1 MANFTQNAIK
11 EALATLLEEKPLNKI
26 TVKNIVETCGINR
39 NSFYYH
45 YPDIPSLLIEMVNET
60 ADRVI
65 TKYPSIDSLEHGLE
79 VSLDFVLEHK
89 KMMEHIYNSVSRD
102 LLETNLMKISEYVVR
117 NYYNKLSEEYVLSEE
132 EKELIIRFYKCECF
146 GFIIDCINKGL
157 SDNTKEE
164 CLKFFALHKNIT
176 DSILEKLPKK

>member
-11 EALATLLEEKPLNKI
+11 ETFAGLLEEKPLSKI
-26 TVKNIVETCGINR
+26 TVKNIVEGCGINR

-45 YPDIPSLLIEMVNET
+45 YPDIPSLLIAMVDEKT
-60 ADRVI
+60 ELVI
-65 TKYPSIDSLEHGLE
+65 NKYPTIDSIEQGLE
-79 VSLDFVLEHK
+79 VSLDFVLDHK

-102 LLETNLMKISEYVVR
+102 LLEGSLMKIADHVVR
-117 NYYNKLSEEYVLSEE
+117 AYYDKLSLEYAIDEE

-146 GFIIDCINKGL
+146 GFVIDCINNGL
-157 SDNTKEE
+157 SDKTKEE
-164 CLKFFALHKNIT
+164 CLRFFSLHKSIT